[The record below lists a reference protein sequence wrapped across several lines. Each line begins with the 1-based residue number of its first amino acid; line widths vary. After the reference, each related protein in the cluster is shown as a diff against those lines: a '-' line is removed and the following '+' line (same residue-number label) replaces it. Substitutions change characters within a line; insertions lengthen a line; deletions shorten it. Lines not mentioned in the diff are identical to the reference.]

1 MTTDLHEI
9 RVSSNSVNL
18 ARIAEFVGELARSVG
33 MDDSAVFDIQ
43 MAVDEA
49 CANSMT
55 HAYAGVED
63 GEIRVCCQADERDFV
78 VSITDQGRPFDP
90 SSVPE
95 PDLSVPL
102 VDRQIGGLGLFFMR
116 QLMDHIEFSSGR
128 LSGNRVVMRKHRGE
142 SSCSKGG

>member
-1 MTTDLHEI
+1 MTTDLYELC
-9 RVSSNSVNL
+9 VSSSAANL

-33 MDDSAVFDIQ
+33 MDDSAVYDIQ

-49 CANSMT
+49 CTNSIT
-55 HAYAGVED
+55 HAYAGVET
-63 GEIRVCCQADERDFV
+63 GEIRVCCHADEHDFV

-116 QLMDHIEFSSGR
+116 QLMDQIEFSSGR
-128 LSGNRVVMRKHRGE
+128 RFGNQVVMRKHRNQ
-142 SSCSKGG
+142 SSRPKDG

>member
-1 MTTDLHEI
+1 MTIDLHEI
-9 RVSSNSVNL
+9 CVSSDAVNL

-33 MDDSAVFDIQ
+33 MNESAVFDIQ

-49 CANSMT
+49 CTNSIT
-55 HAYAGVED
+55 HAYAGIED
-63 GEIRVCCQADERDFV
+63 GEIRVCCHVDERDFV

-102 VDRQIGGLGLFFMR
+102 VERQIGGLGLFFMR
-116 QLMDHIEFSSGR
+116 QLMDQIEFSSGC
-128 LSGNRVVMRKHRGE
+128 LSGNRVVMRKHRGQ
-142 SSCSKGG
+142 SSYSKDG